1 MSVKVALNFES
12 QPRLRLRQRFIQ
24 HDQRFVDQIWFRAGK
39 HSFEGRVGRIKN
51 ILREMHPKFVTDLDR
66 ALDERHNKN
75 LRAWTLD
82 FEFLFCRNIG
92 LRRTPAPPRPV
103 AAVSSISSA
112 VRAWKGAVT
121 G

>member
-1 MSVKVALNFES
+1 MSGEIAFNLEP
-12 QPRLRLRQRFIQ
+12 QPRLCLPQRFIE
-24 HDQRFVDQIWFRAGK
+24 HDQRFVDQLWFRAGK
-39 HSFEGRVGRIKN
+39 HSFENRVGRIKN
-51 ILREMHPKFVTDLDR
+51 ILREMHPKIVTDLDR
-66 ALDERHNKN
+66 ALDKRHNKN
-75 LRAWTLD
+75 LGAWTLD

-112 VRAWKGAVT
+112 TRAWKGAVT